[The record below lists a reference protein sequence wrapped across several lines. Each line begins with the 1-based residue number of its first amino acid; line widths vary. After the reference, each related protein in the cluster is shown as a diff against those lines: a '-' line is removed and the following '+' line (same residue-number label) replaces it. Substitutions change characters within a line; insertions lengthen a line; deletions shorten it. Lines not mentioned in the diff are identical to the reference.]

1 MSNWAKCVKY
11 ADDADEMQTAQ
22 EKRAGGKTGGELSPV
37 DPSELNLLNGR
48 EKIRSSQRASYWTTF
63 NKLYI
68 LM

>member
-1 MSNWAKCVKY
+1 MSNWVKCVKY
-11 ADDADEMQTAQ
+11 ADDADEMQIVQ
-22 EKRAGGKTGGELSPV
+22 EKRTGGKTDGKLSHV